1 MSRIY
6 SYIKLARPANILI
19 AGLSVIVGAVVAGEI
34 TSWWKVLFAFV
45 SAGLIAGGG
54 NTINDYFDLEIDR
67 INKPQR
73 PLPQSQISPK
83 DALLFSVLLFI
94 IGIVLSIFINFL
106 ALGLSILV
114 SLALVIYSWSLK
126 RKLLIGN
133 LMVSFISGLAFLYG
147 GITTKDY
154 RLSLVPAVLSFFF
167 HLGREIL
174 KDLEDFK
181 GDLVVGSK
189 TLPIAKGERFSLIA
203 ISIVFTFLLILIFI
217 PFLLDLFSILYLIIA
232 FLGVI
237 LILVYVIY
245 SMWKDSSIR
254 NLNKLSIL
262 LKVSMCFGLLA
273 LLLGK

>member
-1 MSRIY
+1 MSKIS
-6 SYIKLARPANILI
+6 SYLKLSRPANILI
-19 AGLSVIVGAVVAGEI
+19 AGLSVIVGAAVTGEI
-34 TSWWKVLFAFV
+34 ISWWKVLLAFV

-54 NTINDYFDLEIDR
+54 NTINDYFDLEIDK

-94 IGIVLSIFINFL
+94 IGIILSVFINFV

-126 RKLLIGN
+126 RKFLIGN

-147 GITTKDY
+147 GITTRDY
-154 RLSLVPAVLSFFF
+154 RLSLVPAILSFFF

-181 GDLVVGSK
+181 GDLVVGAK

-203 ISIVFTFLLILIFI
+203 ISIVFTLLLILIFI

-232 FLGVI
+232 FFGVI
-237 LILVYVIY
+237 LILVYVVY